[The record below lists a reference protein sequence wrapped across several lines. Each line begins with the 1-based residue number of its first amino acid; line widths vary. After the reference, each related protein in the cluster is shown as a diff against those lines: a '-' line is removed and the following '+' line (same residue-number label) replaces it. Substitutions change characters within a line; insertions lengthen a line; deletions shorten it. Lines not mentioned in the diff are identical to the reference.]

1 MARPGPQP
9 LLPNPSPATRPLP
22 ARHENA
28 ETFLDLMK
36 ERFLRGEEVGVDY
49 PAIDADA
56 SLDDD
61 WLDQRGQ
68 DAEDAYFD
76 KD

>member
-1 MARPGPQP
+1 
-9 LLPNPSPATRPLP
+9 
-22 ARHENA
+22 
-28 ETFLDLMK
+28 MK
-36 ERFLRGEEVGVDY
+36 ERFLRGEETGVDY
-49 PAIDADA
+49 HAIDADA